1 MRPPMFTTGIAIC
14 VFAVSGCGGK
24 SAGRTTSSTAG
35 PATAV
40 HPVTHD
46 TLVAAV
52 RRSLSAYH
60 QLSIRCL
67 WSNTI
72 GARPAAIAGP
82 ALLELRTAIAQR
94 RKRGVRVRVL
104 SDRFRVTTIRL
115 DPSFMTATAVVADPQ
130 RVRPYGYDGRPL
142 GNTVR
147 LDEHAR
153 IELRRVDR
161 SRRFVVWKV
170 SATR

>member
-1 MRPPMFTTGIAIC
+1 MFTTGIAIC
-14 VFAVSGCGGK
+14 VFAVSGCGGT
-24 SAGRTTSSTAG
+24 SASRTTSAKTGS
-35 PATAV
+35 ATAA
-40 HPVTHD
+40 HPATHD

-52 RRSLSAYH
+52 RSSLSAYH

-72 GARPAAIAGP
+72 GPRPVALGGP
-82 ALLELRTAIAQR
+82 ALLDLRTAVADR

-115 DPSFMTATAVVADPQ
+115 DPSFMTATAVVVDPQ

-142 GNTVR
+142 GNAVK

-153 IELRRVDR
+153 FELHRVNR

-170 SATR
+170 SATK